1 MFEEMTNETDE
12 RGQVGIGT
20 LIVFIAL
27 VLVAAIAAGVLINT
41 AGFLQSQAESTGQE
55 STKQVSNGV
64 TVVSATGNI
73 EGEGSLDAGVK
84 SVQNVSIVTRLKSG
98 SDSVDFRSAALE
110 YVGPGGPQRVDLSG
124 GDNGVAIETVGS
136 SGNSADVLEDG
147 SERIRLEILL
157 ELDSTGST
165 PPSSIGADSLEPGEE
180 AEIRII
186 PDSGSATTVT
196 IKVPDPLTESSGNDV
211 RL

>member
-1 MFEEMTNETDE
+1 MFEKMTNQTED

-41 AGFLQSQAESTGQE
+41 AGFLQSQAESTGEE

-73 EGEGSLDAGVK
+73 VAAGNIDGSVD

-98 SDSVDFRSAALE
+98 SDPVDLRSAALE
-110 YVGPGGPQRVDLSG
+110 YIGPGGPQRVDLAG
-124 GDNGVAIETVGS
+124 GDNGVSIETVGS
-136 SGNSADVLEDG
+136 SGNSVDVLEDG
-147 SERIRLEILL
+147 SERIRLEIKL
-157 ELDSTGST
+157 EPLST
-165 PPSSIGADSLEPGEE
+165 PAGPSTIGADSLEPGEE

-196 IKVPDPLTESSGNDV
+196 IQAPDPMTESAGNDV

>member
-1 MFEEMTNETDE
+1 MFNQPNEDRE

-41 AGFLQSQAESTGQE
+41 AGFLQSQAESTGEE

-73 EGEGSLDAGVK
+73 EGGGNLDAGVD
-84 SVQNVSIVTRLKSG
+84 SVQNVSVVTRLKSG
-98 SDSVDFRSAALE
+98 SEAVDFRSAALE
-110 YVGPGGPQRVDLSG
+110 YIGPGGPQRVDLSG
-124 GDNGVAIETVGS
+124 GDNGVAIESVGGT
-136 SGNSADVLEDG
+136 GNSADVLEDG
-147 SERIRLEILL
+147 SERIRLEIKL
-157 ELDSTGST
+157 EPDASVTGV
-165 PPSSIGADSLEPGEE
+165 PADIGADSLEPGEE

-196 IKVPDPLTESSGNDV
+196 IQVPDPMTESTGNDV